1 MNITKRPN
9 GPAEAGV
16 VKTSIRNNKQRLI
29 TVIIAIIRCSIS
41 WILYT
46 KRKRFEIWSP
56 SGTLYVQVAAN
67 AAKNIFW
74 RVNR

>member
-1 MNITKRPN
+1 MNITSRPN

-16 VKTSIRNNKQRLI
+16 VRTSIRISKQRLV

-46 KRKRFEIWSP
+46 KRKRFETWSP
-56 SGTLYVQVAAN
+56 SGTPSVQVAAN
-67 AAKNIFW
+67 AAKKYFG
-74 RVNR
+74 V